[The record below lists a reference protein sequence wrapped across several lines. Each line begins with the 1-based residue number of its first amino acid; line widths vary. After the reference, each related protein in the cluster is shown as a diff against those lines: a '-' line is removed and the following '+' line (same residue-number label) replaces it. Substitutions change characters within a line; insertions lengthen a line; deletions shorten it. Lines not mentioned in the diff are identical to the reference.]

1 MALADKLK
9 RWLEDQDIGPQR
21 KKLAER
27 IVKDANDEESA
38 ELLNRLLDGIE
49 KGDDRKYDGRD

>member
-9 RWLEDQDIGPQR
+9 DWLENKDLGPER

-27 IVKDANDEESA
+27 IVRDANDEGVA
-38 ELLNRLLDGIE
+38 ANLNKLLDEIE
-49 KGDDRKYDGRD
+49 KGER